1 MNGFVFRM
9 PRVGLVAMGLVACSA
24 AGEVPA
30 MRGEDGA
37 ATADSANEGP
47 LTLGVPL
54 ANTEGAGADADD
66 AETDPGDVDR
76 DDGNVGEPQSPIPGV
91 EVSVGDPGITVT
103 IDLPNGDVIRI
114 DTTAGTCATSG
125 TGIDIEGDLLI
136 DIGTGLPM
144 PLADA
149 DLHIEMAAGMPM
161 LSGTANVAGSLL
173 EGISCGCA
181 DDLIPAQ
188 VSLDTHA
195 TAEASGSVGSLAIAL
210 NLPMVDVT
218 VDTGALPLGLGAVML
233 RDANVTI
240 ETDGEHRWL
249 SVAGQVAGDATL
261 WASTVPLQATSG
273 LSVEATVSDGALL
286 SVLAHGS
293 INLQGDKL
301 RCGITP
307 LQAFTMPEA
316 RVLLDDS
323 GLSLQATAQ
332 ASAHPAFS
340 ITGSALVDGHFTP
353 QDWSLTVC
361 ADVMTD
367 VLAASVKLGQ
377 CLEMTASGA
386 EMGCPHDDNGPC
398 DGV

>member
-24 AGEVPA
+24 AGEVSA
-30 MRGEDGA
+30 VRGEDGT

-54 ANTEGAGADADD
+54 ANTDGADADD

-76 DDGNVGEPQSPIPGV
+76 DDDSVGEPQSPIPGV
-91 EVSVGDPGITVT
+91 EVSVGDPGVTVI

-114 DTTAGTCATSG
+114 DTNAGTCATSG

-136 DIGTGLPM
+136 DVGTGLPI
-144 PLADA
+144 PLVDA
-149 DLHIEMAAGMPM
+149 DLHIEMAGGMPT

-173 EGISCGCA
+173 EGIGCGCA
-181 DDLIPAQ
+181 DDLLPAD
-188 VSLDTHA
+188 VSLDTNA
-195 TAEASGSVGSLAIAL
+195 TADVAGSVGALAIAL
-210 NLPMVDVT
+210 NLPPANVT

-233 RDANVTI
+233 GDADVTI
-240 ETDGEHRWL
+240 KTDGEHRWL
-249 SVAGQVAGDATL
+249 SVAGQVTGDAKL
-261 WASTVPLQATSG
+261 WASTVPLQAASG

-293 INLQGDKL
+293 ITLKGGQL

-307 LQAFTMPEA
+307 LQALTMPEA
-316 RVLLDDS
+316 RVLLDQS
-323 GLSLQATAQ
+323 GLSLHATAQ

-340 ITGSALVDGHFTP
+340 ITGSALIDGQFTP
-353 QDWSLTVC
+353 QEWSLTVC

-367 VLAASVKLGQ
+367 ILAASVQLGQ
-377 CLEMTASGA
+377 CLEMTAGGA
-386 EMGCPHDDNGPC
+386 EMGPRHDSGPC